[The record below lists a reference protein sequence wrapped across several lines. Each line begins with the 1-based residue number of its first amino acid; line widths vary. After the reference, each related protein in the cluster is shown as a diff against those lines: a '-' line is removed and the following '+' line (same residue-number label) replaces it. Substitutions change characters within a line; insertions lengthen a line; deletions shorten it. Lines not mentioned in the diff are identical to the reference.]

1 MNRSPSSSSLLQAVD
16 KGIPKIASA
25 TGAQAVFKNAL
36 LLFFIANLVNIFSN
50 KVKQNNRL
58 SDLFS
63 RNLQKKIAMRFTI
76 MLTLLMG
83 YCVAAQNSGSVTG
96 RVIDL
101 QSQLPLAGA
110 TVLVEGTTIGVITD
124 AQGYFNLENIPP
136 QAYNITVSYLGY
148 QSQTLFNI
156 IVKSVGTPPLLF
168 KLEETTDEL
177 DEIVVTQSPF
187 KKTKETPLST
197 QTFSAVEI
205 ETYPGGNNDIAKVVQ
220 SMPGISPS
228 IGGFRN
234 DIIIRGGA
242 PNETVYYLDGI
253 EIPNIN
259 HFSTQG
265 SAGGPVGL
273 LNVSFVR
280 EVTLS
285 SSAFGA
291 EYDNPLSGVLAFEQR
306 EGNTNRFGGNFRIGA
321 SEAALTLEGPL
332 FKKDQETPAKTSFL
346 FSVRRSYLQFLFEL
360 IGLPIRPDYWDYQWK
375 LNHEIDQYNTLNF
388 IGIGSIDDFSVKA
401 PDSYDERQQAGLEQ
415 VPIIEQRT
423 ITAGVS
429 WKRKFK
435 NGKGQLFT
443 ALSTNRLENIFTRYA
458 DNEEKAGILFQN
470 DSHEWETK
478 LRVQPTFYIDQW
490 KLSGGFNLQYSDYEN
505 ATQSLLLGLGY
516 TTNIDFV
523 KYGFNAKGSKSFLND
538 RLDIAFGF
546 RMDADSFST
555 GSDLGSTFS
564 PRASFSY
571 ALTADEQWKLNGS
584 LGRYYKIPTYT
595 MLGYQNNQGEFVNQ
609 NQRYTRSDHYVAGIE
624 YNLGLA
630 GRLSLEGFYKDYAQY
645 PVSLSDQV
653 ALANKGGGFEV
664 LGNEAVADTG
674 EGNAYGVEVLY
685 QQKLANNFY
694 GNFAYTYFFSEFTG
708 LTAKYLPSV
717 WDSRHLISFS
727 GGYKLKRNWE
737 LSARWRYAGK
747 TPYVPTDLV
756 ATLNS
761 YPEIILDYDALGTVQ
776 LDPFNQVD
784 IRIDK
789 KWNGKRFSWNFYF
802 EIQNALAQPT
812 PTPEEYGLARDT
824 AGQLLLPRSL
834 VLISNEDQ
842 NNIPIPTFGFVID
855 F

>member
-1 MNRSPSSSSLLQAVD
+1 
-16 KGIPKIASA
+16 
-25 TGAQAVFKNAL
+25 
-36 LLFFIANLVNIFSN
+36 
-50 KVKQNNRL
+50 
-58 SDLFS
+58 
-63 RNLQKKIAMRFTI
+63 MRFTI
-76 MLTLLMG
+76 FLTLFVGCYLS
-83 YCVAAQNSGSVTG
+83 AQNSGSVTG
-96 RVIDL
+96 RVIDF
-101 QSQLPLAGA
+101 QSQQPLEGA
-110 TVLVEGTTIGVITD
+110 TVLIDGTSIGVITD
-124 AQGYFNLENIPP
+124 AQGYFNLENVPT

-148 QSQTLFNI
+148 QSQTLYNI
-156 IVKSVGTPPLLF
+156 IVKSVGTPLLLF
-168 KLEETTDEL
+168 KLEEVSDEL
-177 DEIVVTQSPF
+177 DEIIVTQSPF

-306 EGNTNRFGGNFRIGA
+306 EGNANRFGGNFRIGA
-321 SEAALTLEGPL
+321 SETALTIEGPL
-332 FKKDQETPAKTSFL
+332 FRSDKEAPAKTTML

-375 LNHEIDQYNTLNF
+375 IKHEIDDYNSLNF

-423 ITAGVS
+423 ITAGIS
-429 WKRKFK
+429 WNRKFK

-443 ALSTNRLENIFTRYA
+443 ALSTNRLDNIFSRFA
-458 DNEEKAGILFQN
+458 DNEAKEGILFQN
-470 DSHEWETK
+470 DSYEWETK
-478 LRVQPTFYIDQW
+478 LRIQPIFYIDQW
-490 KLSGGFNLQYSDYEN
+490 KLSGGINLQYSDYEN
-505 ATQSLLLGLGY
+505 ATQSALLGIGY
-516 TTNIDFV
+516 STKIDFM
-523 KYGFNAKGSKSFLND
+523 KYGFNAKGSRSFLDN

-546 RMDADSFST
+546 RMDADTFST
-555 GSDLGSTFS
+555 GLNLGSTFS
-564 PRASFSY
+564 PRASLSY
-571 ALTADEQWKLNGS
+571 ALTADQQWKFNATV
-584 LGRYYKIPTYT
+584 GRYYKIPTYT
-595 MLGYQNNQGEFVNQ
+595 MLGYQNPAGVFVNQ

-630 GRLSLEGFYKDYAQY
+630 GRLSVEGFLKNYAQY
-645 PVSLSDQV
+645 PVSLRDGV

-664 LGNEAVADTG
+664 LGNEAVEDTG
-674 EGNAYGVEVLY
+674 EGNAYGLEVLY

-708 LTAKYLPSV
+708 LMQNYLPSV

-737 LSARWRYAGK
+737 LSARWRYAGE

-761 YPEIILDYDALGTVQ
+761 YPEITLDYDALGTVQ
-776 LDPFNQVD
+776 LQPFNQVD

-812 PTPEEYGLARDT
+812 PTPEEYGLARNAT
-824 AGQLLLPRSL
+824 GQLLSPRAL

-842 NNIPIPTFGFVID
+842 NNIPIPTFGFVVD